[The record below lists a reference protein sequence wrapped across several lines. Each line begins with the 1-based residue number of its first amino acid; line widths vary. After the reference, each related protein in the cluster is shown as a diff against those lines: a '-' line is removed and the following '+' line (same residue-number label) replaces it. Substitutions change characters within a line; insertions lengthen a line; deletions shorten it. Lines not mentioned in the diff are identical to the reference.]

1 MKVKTIYTLT
11 SPNGQSRDFEM
22 VEGDPSVYFKDTN
35 RAAAPTLAAFEATLS
50 KVTATG
56 GTYVKHESN

>member
-1 MKVKTIYTLT
+1 MQAKTIYTLT

-22 VEGDPSVYFKDTN
+22 VEGDPAVYFKDTN
-35 RAAAPTLAAFEATLS
+35 RAAAPTLAAFEATLA